1 MKVRI
6 ELYSL
11 NDGSL
16 SFIPVEFVTNSK
28 DRITVQATHAVDTL
42 WKWASYKQ
50 PLYKIYVDGV
60 LVGEALTTR
69 TKLKGY
75 RHMCEQVLTV
85 LTESRF
91 TAEEKAFGH
100 STTDT
105 EALRIGKAFK
115 LKGTKISVDSAVA
128 QITAVFKAAN
138 TGAKYANMDGKETY
152 EKLVG
157 PEILALEEKAAEE
170 RKRISIEKKAKQ
182 ITAGAGN

>member
-16 SFIPVEFVTNSK
+16 SFIPTEFTTSSK
-28 DRITVQATHAVDTL
+28 TRITEQATKAVDTL
-42 WKWASYKQ
+42 WKWVSYKQ

-91 TAEEKAFGH
+91 TAEEKAFGY

-105 EALRIGKAFK
+105 EALSIGKAFK
-115 LKGTKISVDSAVA
+115 IKGSKITVDDAIS
-128 QITAVFKAAN
+128 QITATFKAAN
-138 TGAKYANMDGKETY
+138 TIHKYSNMDGKDTY
-152 EKLVG
+152 KRLVG
-157 PEILALEEKAAEE
+157 PEILALEEKASEE
-170 RKRISIEKKAKQ
+170 RKQLNIQKKAALQ
-182 ITAGAGN
+182 LSAGN